1 VDFIIIIFL
10 LLLRMEIFFGQRADF
25 NLCVTNAMKDDLGSY
40 NIKFVDF
47 FDNNIA
53 SDSIFI

>member
-1 VDFIIIIFL
+1 
-10 LLLRMEIFFGQRADF
+10 MEIFFGQRADF